1 MDRSKDAVAN
11 LNEDGKVNP
20 HQTDKSGY
28 PRINRPVTHI
38 TDGDENLFRATQLE
52 LFNFNL

>member
-1 MDRSKDAVAN
+1 MGRSKDAVVN

-28 PRINRPVTHI
+28 PQINRPVTHI
-38 TDGDENLFRATQLE
+38 TDGDENLFRATQL
-52 LFNFNL
+52 

>member
-28 PRINRPVTHI
+28 LRINRSVTHI
-38 TDGDENLFRATQLE
+38 RDGDENLFRATQL
-52 LFNFNL
+52 